1 MNNDIIIGII
11 ARDETINNTTY
22 QAITKNNLKYL
33 DGKCTYIGILNYDNK
48 KDINKKLISICDS
61 IIFQGGSDIYEY
73 HFNLLK
79 EAIKMN
85 KPILGIC
92 MGHQIIG
99 LYSNKEKEKDL
110 KKVDNHYNYTKKHNI
125 NINKNSILYNLYG
138 SNLQVNSRH
147 LYTLNKIS
155 KPFICSAISDD
166 GEIESIEYISRNKC
180 IIGVQWHPE
189 DMDNMSKLYNY
200 FIKKVKENKNKD

>member
-1 MNNDIIIGII
+1 MMNNVLNKISKNIVE
-11 ARDETINNTTY
+11 R
-22 QAITKNNLKYL
+22 TKNNFEF
-33 DGKCTYIGILNYDNK
+33 
-48 KDINKKLISICDS
+48 KDINKKLISICDG

>member
-1 MNNDIIIGII
+1 
-11 ARDETINNTTY
+11 
-22 QAITKNNLKYL
+22 
-33 DGKCTYIGILNYDNK
+33 
-48 KDINKKLISICDS
+48 
-61 IIFQGGSDIYEY
+61 
-73 HFNLLK
+73 
-79 EAIKMN
+79 
-85 KPILGIC
+85 

-166 GEIESIEYISRNKC
+166 GEIEAIEYISRNKC

>member
-48 KDINKKLISICDS
+48 KDINKKLISICDG

-125 NINKNSILYNLYG
+125 NIIIYNKKKIL
-138 SNLQVNSRH
+138 
-147 LYTLNKIS
+147 
-155 KPFICSAISDD
+155 
-166 GEIESIEYISRNKC
+166 
-180 IIGVQWHPE
+180 
-189 DMDNMSKLYNY
+189 
-200 FIKKVKENKNKD
+200 